1 MRRALPA
8 VAVLALTLAAPA
20 SASAMELLRFDS
32 CRELTRYARERLVQ
46 ARGGTGVPFRGDV
59 VRPAV
64 LRQPSFLPPSAAAG
78 VAVPGAPVPVATA
91 APPPPAAQGIEQ
103 GDAFSG
109 TNVQEAG
116 VDEADLVKT
125 DGRRLYTA
133 TGGVLRIFDVTGA
146 TPRPV
151 GRLALE
157 GAEHQLL
164 LRSGRLLVLAAEPAG
179 VLLTELDVSDP
190 KAPRVAR
197 TMELAG
203 RLAGARLTGGTARV
217 VVASSPEPI
226 PVTDPVALRA
236 LARRQPTSRWLPR
249 TTIRSRITRRTF
261 RRSVVPCSRVRHP
274 QAFSGLDLLSVLT
287 IDLDRGLYSVGRQA
301 VMAGAQEVYA
311 SPSSLVVATRRYAP
325 GTPDGTTVSG
335 GVTELHLFDGG
346 AAPRTTYRA
355 SGAVPGFVLNQF
367 ALSEHEGALRVA
379 TTEEAPWS
387 PQAGVGQSES
397 VVTVLRPD
405 GERLTTVGRLGG
417 LGRGERIFGVRF
429 IGERGYVVTFRQ
441 VDPLYVVDLSDPA
454 APRVRGELKITGYSA
469 YLHPLS
475 PTRLLG
481 IGQEATEAGRRL
493 GPQVSLFDV
502 GDPAR
507 PRLLSREPLREA
519 AFTAAEQDHHAFLW
533 WRPAQL
539 AVVPVDGPGYVD
551 GRLVTFTGAVALRVA
566 GERVT
571 EVSRITHPAPAPDRL
586 SPRIGRSVVVGQRLL
601 TLSAAGIAT
610 HALDG
615 LQPLGFIPLE

>member
-8 VAVLALTLAAPA
+8 VAVLALVLAVPA
-20 SASAMELLRFDS
+20 SAGAVELVRFDS
-32 CRELTRYARERLVQ
+32 CRELTRYARERVVQ
-46 ARGGTGVPFRGDV
+46 TRGGAGVPFRGDV

-64 LRQPSFLPPSAAAG
+64 LRPPVSLPPSATAG
-78 VAVPGAPVPVATA
+78 VAAPGVPVPVATA
-91 APPPPAAQGIEQ
+91 APGPPAVADAE
-103 GDAFSG
+103 AFSS

-116 VDEADLVKT
+116 VDEADLLKT
-125 DGRRLYTA
+125 DGRRLYVA

-146 TPRPV
+146 APRPL

-164 LRSGRLLVLAAEPAG
+164 LRGSRLLVLAAAQSG
-179 VLLTELDVSDP
+179 VLLTEVDLSDP
-190 KAPRVAR
+190 GAPRVAR
-197 TMELAG
+197 TMELPG

-226 PVTDPVALRA
+226 PVADPVALRA

-261 RRSVVPCSRVRHP
+261 RRSVVPCSHVRRP

-301 VMAGAQEVYA
+301 VMAGAQDVYA

-335 GVTELHLFDGG
+335 GVTALHLFDAG
-346 AAPRTTYRA
+346 AEPRTPYRA
-355 SGAVPGFVLNQF
+355 SGTVPGFVLNQF
-367 ALSEHEGALRVA
+367 ALSEHEAALRVA
-379 TTEEAPWS
+379 TTQEAPWT
-387 PQAGVGQSES
+387 PDAGAQSES
-397 VVTVLRPD
+397 MVTVLRPVGD
-405 GERLTTVGRLGG
+405 RLVTVGRVGG
-417 LGRGERIFGVRF
+417 LGRGERIYGVRF
-429 IGERGYVVTFRQ
+429 LGDRGYLVTFRQ
-441 VDPLYVVDLSDPA
+441 VDPLYVLDLSDPQS
-454 APRVRGELKITGYSA
+454 PRVRGELKITGYSA
-469 YLHPLS
+469 YLHPIS
-475 PTRLLG
+475 ERLLLG
-481 IGQEATEAGRRL
+481 VGQDATEQGMRL

-507 PRLLSREPLREA
+507 PRVLSRLPLREA
-519 AFTAAEQDHHAFLW
+519 AFTGAEQDHHAFLW

-539 AVVPVDGPGYVD
+539 AVVPVEGPGYVD

-566 GERVT
+566 DERVT
-571 EVSRITHPAPAPDRL
+571 EVSRIAHPAPAEDRL
-586 SPRIGRSVVVGQRLL
+586 PPPIGRSIVVGQRLL
-601 TLSAAGIAT
+601 TVSASGIAT
-610 HALDG
+610 NALAD
-615 LQPLGFIPLE
+615 LRPLSYTPLG